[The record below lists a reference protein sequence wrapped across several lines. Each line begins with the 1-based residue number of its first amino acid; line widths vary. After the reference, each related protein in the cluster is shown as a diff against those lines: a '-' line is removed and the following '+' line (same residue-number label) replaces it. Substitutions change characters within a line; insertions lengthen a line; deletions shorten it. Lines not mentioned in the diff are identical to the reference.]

1 MARQSLVHA
10 RIHED
15 AERRGMTGRREWLA
29 AALAAPLAA
38 AGRGPVKL
46 HLGTYGMQSLDV
58 EKALATIR
66 ETGYDG
72 AELCLMPGWPSEASK
87 LDAAARRRI
96 RETKFP
102 IPTMIEGFN
111 TLVPAADH
119 TKTLDRIR
127 AAAALAYDLAPK
139 RPPILQTVL
148 GGKPAEWEQVKE
160 QMAARLAD
168 WARVAAETKL
178 PLAVKSHIGSASNTP
193 EKLIWLLDRVQNPAL
208 SGIYDYGHFQ
218 LLDLGL
224 KTTLEMLLPRIS
236 FITVKD
242 GRMVDGNVQFLL
254 PGDGTVDYK
263 QYFAILAACRY
274 KGWMLVEIS
283 RQLQTKPGYDPV
295 EAARRSYR
303 NLAGLL
309 EQAGLRKA

>member
-15 AERRGMTGRREWLA
+15 AERRGLTGRREWMA

-58 EKALATIR
+58 DKALATIR

-111 TLVPAADH
+111 TLVPAAEH

-127 AAAALAYDLAPK
+127 AAAALAHDLAPK
-139 RPPILQTVL
+139 TPAILQTVL

-178 PLAVKSHIGSASNTP
+178 PLAVKSHIGSASHAG
-193 EKLIWLLDRVQNPAL
+193 E
-208 SGIYDYGHFQ
+208 
-218 LLDLGL
+218 
-224 KTTLEMLLPRIS
+224 
-236 FITVKD
+236 
-242 GRMVDGNVQFLL
+242 VD
-254 PGDGTVDYK
+254 
-263 QYFAILAACRY
+263 LAARPGAESGAVGY
-274 KGWMLVEIS
+274 LRLRPFPASRPRLEGDSRNAFAANLVHHGE
-283 RQLQTKPGYDPV
+283 RWPDG
-295 EAARRSYR
+295 
-303 NLAGLL
+303 
-309 EQAGLRKA
+309 